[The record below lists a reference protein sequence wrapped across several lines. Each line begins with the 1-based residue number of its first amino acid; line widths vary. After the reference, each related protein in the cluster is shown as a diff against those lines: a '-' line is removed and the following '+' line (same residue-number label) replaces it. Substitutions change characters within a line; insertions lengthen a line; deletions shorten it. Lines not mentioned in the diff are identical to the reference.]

1 MTDQTISCRDCKTEF
16 VFTAGERDQFASQG
30 RHHAPSRCAT
40 CREAR
45 QRVRADRPN
54 NGTSF
59 GVNGRRDPIR
69 FPIVCVEC
77 GKNSHVPFQPRDL
90 TRVYCSDCHA
100 AQRGAA
106 PRARAGGGTS
116 W

>member
-1 MTDQTISCRDCKTEF
+1 MSDQSFTCRDCDTTF
-16 VFTAGERDQFASQG
+16 VFTSAERDQFASQG
-30 RHHAPSRCAT
+30 RFHAPSRCLT

-45 QRVRADRPN
+45 QRVRADRP
-54 NGTSF
+54 GPGI

-69 FPIVCVEC
+69 FPIICVEC
-77 GKNSHVPFQPRDL
+77 GKSAHVPFTPRDA

-100 AQRGAA
+100 AQRATA
-106 PRARAGGGTS
+106 PPRAKAGGAGA